1 MNSAPLTPLPG
12 RPEPWGA
19 WARDGGVNFAVFAAH
34 AGAVQLCLFDGDGRE
49 TGTFQLHGP
58 NPDGLWHGFVPGL
71 APGQLY
77 GLRAHGPWA
86 PAEGHRY
93 NPHKLLLDPAA
104 QEIAGSFAWR
114 SEHHGY
120 VLGQDPDTAFE
131 ASDNAAWAL
140 KARVPAPLPPLKQAK
155 PRIHAAER
163 VLYEVHVKGF
173 SQQHPGIPP
182 ELRGTYAALAH
193 PVALAHFQRL
203 GVTTLSLLPVHYA
216 LNEPMLPP
224 GLVNY
229 WGYNTLGF
237 FCPTPRYS
245 GTPQDPAAVNAE
257 FRAMVDALHAHGL
270 EVVLD
275 VVYNH
280 TPEGNRHGPTL
291 SFRGLDQRSWYRL
304 DEAGRPLNWSAC
316 GNTLNFAHPQVVAF
330 TLASLRH
337 WVQTMGVDGFRFDLA
352 AVLGRGADG
361 SFDREH
367 PFFRALET
375 DPVLKDALLIAEPWD
390 AGPQGYRVG
399 GFPGHWLEWH
409 DRFRD
414 AANGYW
420 LHKPTPHGEVTR
432 AEFAARFDGS
442 AETYRDRHPAQAR
455 APQAGVNYL
464 AVHDG
469 YTLADLVAYERK
481 HNQANGENNR
491 DGRDNEVC
499 ANFGVEGPSSDPAI
513 QATRLRVRRALVA
526 TLLLAAGT
534 PMLGGGDEV
543 GNTQHGN
550 NNAWSQDN
558 ATGWITWPDPADAP
572 ASAEAASFTRFVAEL
587 ISLRRTQPLLRPGA
601 FDEIV
606 RHWEGLE
613 ADDTTPLLC
622 HLHEADARDAPAPL
636 MIAFN
641 RSAAALPLALPP
653 GRWQV
658 LLCSEPP
665 ELTPPPATADAP
677 LPPRGLRVLQR
688 LR

>member
-1 MNSAPLTPLPG
+1 
-12 RPEPWGA
+12 
-19 WARDGGVNFAVFAAH
+19 
-34 AGAVQLCLFDGDGRE
+34 
-49 TGTFQLHGP
+49 
-58 NPDGLWHGFVPGL
+58 
-71 APGQLY
+71 
-77 GLRAHGPWA
+77 
-86 PAEGHRY
+86 
-93 NPHKLLLDPAA
+93 
-104 QEIAGSFAWR
+104 
-114 SEHHGY
+114 
-120 VLGQDPDTAFE
+120 
-131 ASDNAAWAL
+131 
-140 KARVPAPLPPLKQAK
+140 
-155 PRIHAAER
+155 
-163 VLYEVHVKGF
+163 
-173 SQQHPGIPP
+173 
-182 ELRGTYAALAH
+182 
-193 PVALAHFQRL
+193 
-203 GVTTLSLLPVHYA
+203 
-216 LNEPMLPP
+216 
-224 GLVNY
+224 
-229 WGYNTLGF
+229 
-237 FCPTPRYS
+237 
-245 GTPQDPAAVNAE
+245 
-257 FRAMVDALHAHGL
+257 
-270 EVVLD
+270 
-275 VVYNH
+275 
-280 TPEGNRHGPTL
+280 
-291 SFRGLDQRSWYRL
+291 
-304 DEAGRPLNWSAC
+304 
-316 GNTLNFAHPQVVAF
+316 
-330 TLASLRH
+330 
-337 WVQTMGVDGFRFDLA
+337 MGVDGFRFDLA

-534 PMLGGGDEV
+534 PMLGSGDEV